1 MKMSLRKQKR
11 NVIESDSD
19 SDFEEQL
26 QNKCFYE
33 FSIKELS
40 DLQDGFD
47 PAYIV
52 KWDTKCERI

>member
-1 MKMSLRKQKR
+1 MSLRKQKR

-33 FSIKELS
+33 FSIKELP
-40 DLQDGFD
+40 DLQDEFD

-52 KWDTKCERI
+52 K